1 MPRRCGEWPRDRWL
15 LRRALEY
22 ARTFG
27 LPLIQQPGESARLYL
42 RRQLCSLKCEAAS
55 KATPSEKGKL
65 GWTPEARRMREGRW

>member
-1 MPRRCGEWPRDRWL
+1 MTDAARHQRCCVVC
-15 LRRALEY
+15 
-22 ARTFG
+22 G

>member
-1 MPRRCGEWPRDRWL
+1 MTDAAHRQRCCVVCGQ
-15 LRRALEY
+15 
-22 ARTFG
+22 
-27 LPLIQQPGESARLYL
+27 PLVKQPGESVRLYL